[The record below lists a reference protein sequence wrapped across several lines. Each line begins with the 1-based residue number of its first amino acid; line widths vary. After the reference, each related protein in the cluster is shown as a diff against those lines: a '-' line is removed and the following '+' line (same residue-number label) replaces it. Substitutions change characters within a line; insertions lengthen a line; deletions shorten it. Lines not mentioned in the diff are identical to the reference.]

1 MGCFIHFVVL
11 FEGKRISKRGFSP
24 LSGADCTTEMLN
36 GYAPEYVQLILNEA
50 NEIVIKYLS
59 FNSIKVQLIQRTI
72 NLFCYEAIKFQF
84 HKGSINTTNTD
95 IRLKEQRRFQFHK
108 GSINTQKTVCVSDLI
123 LSFNSIKVQL
133 IQLDP
138 YDRPKVYTG
147 FNSIKVQLI
156 Q

>member
-1 MGCFIHFVVL
+1 MNGYAPEKIRIMGCFIHFVVL

-84 HKGSINTTNTD
+84 HKGSINTHD
-95 IRLKEQRRFQFHK
+95 ISSCK
-108 GSINTQKTVCVSDLI
+108 GMLS
-123 LSFNSIKVQL
+123 SFNSIKVQL
-133 IQLDP
+133 IRYNLDNF
-138 YDRPKVYTG
+138 YLRH
-147 FNSIKVQLI
+147 
-156 Q
+156 